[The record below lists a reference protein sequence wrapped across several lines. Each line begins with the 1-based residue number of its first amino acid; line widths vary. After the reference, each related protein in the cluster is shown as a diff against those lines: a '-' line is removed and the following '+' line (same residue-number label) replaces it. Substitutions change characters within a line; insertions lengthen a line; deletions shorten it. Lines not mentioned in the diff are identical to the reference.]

1 MHENENK
8 TADTEI
14 EAGTNKSKKDPG
26 KKNPHKKVKIKL
38 PKTRELRDDVFISVN
53 NYTCIIKRG
62 EEVEVPLFVK
72 EVLDRQ
78 EKMRAERMDFEE
90 AHQK

>member
-1 MHENENK
+1 MTENK
-8 TADTEI
+8 TADTE
-14 EAGTNKSKKDPG
+14 NKTAENKAQKDSGKKD
-26 KKNPHKKVKIKL
+26 PHKKVKIKL

-72 EVLDRQ
+72 EVLDRK
-78 EKMRAERMDFEE
+78 EKMQAQRLAFEE
-90 AHQK
+90 EHQNK

>member
-1 MHENENK
+1 MTETK
-8 TADTEI
+8 TE
-14 EAGTNKSKKDPG
+14 EYKGPKVSG

-53 NYTCIIKRG
+53 NYTCLIKRG